1 MPVHPLIHPLLALV
15 VATVL
20 TASSF
25 PIPLMAG
32 TDRTSAKLTKI
43 DQAVQRA
50 IDKGQIPG
58 AVVLVGQAS
67 RIVFEKAYGH
77 RSLAP
82 KVEPMTLGTR
92 FDLAS
97 LTKVVATTPGVML
110 LVQAGKLKLGDPV
123 VEHLPDFGQRG
134 KDSITIQQ
142 LLTHYSGLA
151 PFFRLPERGPGR
163 KIRDVLA
170 RVLPFLF
177 HSAKRGP
184 GATERIVDR
193 IYQSGTSARPGTQ
206 FIYSDLGF
214 ILLGKLIEVVSGERL
229 DQWVQSRVFSPLK
242 MSGTQFGSRRSDYQ
256 KTAPTEKRADG
267 TFLRGQVH
275 DPLSSMMGGVAGHAG
290 LFSTA
295 RDLARFCQMFLNEG
309 SLQGTMVFNPRTV
322 RQTVTPQSPPGMPNI
337 RGLGWDIQSVY
348 SSVKGEHFSSLSY
361 GHTGFTG
368 TSLWIDPE
376 IRTYLIVL
384 TSRLHPDGKGDV
396 RPLRKEI
403 ANIVGDALSPGPG
416 NASGG

>member
-1 MPVHPLIHPLLALV
+1 MPAQRLIHPLLTLTIAAV
-15 VATVL
+15 F
-20 TASSF
+20 TASSLST
-25 PIPLMAG
+25 PLIAG
-32 TDRTSAKLTKI
+32 PEGVSAKLAKI
-43 DQAVQRA
+43 DPVVQRA

-58 AVVLVGQAS
+58 AVVLVGQAN
-67 RIVFEKAYGH
+67 RTVFEKAYGH

-82 KVEPMTLGTR
+82 KVEPMTLETR

-97 LTKVVATTPGVML
+97 LTKVVATTPAVML
-110 LVQAGKLKLGDPV
+110 LVQAGKLKLDDPV
-123 VEHLPDFGQRG
+123 VKHLPHFGQRG
-134 KDSITIQQ
+134 KESITIRQ

-151 PFFRLPERGPGR
+151 PFFRLPQ
-163 KIRDVLA
+163 
-170 RVLPFLF
+170 
-177 HSAKRGP
+177 RGP
-184 GATERIVDR
+184 GATERIVDK
-193 IYQSGTSARPGTQ
+193 IYQSGASANPGTQ

-214 ILLGKLIEVVSGERL
+214 ILLGRLIEVVSGERL
-229 DQWVQSRVFSPLK
+229 DQWAQSRVFSPLK
-242 MSGTQFGSRRSDYQ
+242 MSETHFGSRLRDYQ

-295 RDLARFCQMFLNEG
+295 RDLARFCRMLLNEG
-309 SLQGTMVFNPRTV
+309 SLDGAPVLNPQTV
-322 RQTVTPQSPPGMPNI
+322 RQMVSPQSPPGKPDI

-348 SSVKGEHFSSLSY
+348 SSVKGEHFSPLSY

-376 IRTYLIVL
+376 IQTYLIVL

-403 ANIVGDALSPGPG
+403 ANIVGDALTPGSG
-416 NASGG
+416 NASDSQETTSSPRNDKSSC